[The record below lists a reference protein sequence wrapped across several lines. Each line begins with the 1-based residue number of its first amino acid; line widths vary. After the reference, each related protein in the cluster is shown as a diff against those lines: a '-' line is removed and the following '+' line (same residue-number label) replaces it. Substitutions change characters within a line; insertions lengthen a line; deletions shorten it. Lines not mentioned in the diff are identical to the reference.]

1 MAYTRKR
8 TRPAREAG
16 EKWLP
21 DFTTSDC
28 KTALYVRVPAWMPLR
43 LDEVAESMTG
53 QSGQHVTR
61 TDLVRMLIIELLEKH
76 APKAA

>member
-8 TRPAREAG
+8 TRPTREAG

-21 DFTTSDC
+21 EFTTQDC
-28 KTALYVRVPAWMPLR
+28 KTALYVRVPSWMPNR
-43 LDEVAESMTG
+43 LDEVAESITRET
-53 QSGQHVTR
+53 GQHVTR
-61 TDLVRMLIIELLEKH
+61 SDLVRRIVMELLEKR